1 MNTIYIIGI
10 GPGDYDTMTIRAART
25 LSECD
30 TIIGYHVYIDLVRP
44 HFPDKEYLSTP
55 MTKETERCRL
65 CFEEASR
72 GKKVAMICSGDAGIY
87 GMAGLMQ
94 TISEE
99 YPDVSCE
106 VIPGVTAA
114 TAGAAILGAPLIQDF
129 AIISLSN
136 LLTPWETIE
145 KRLLAAAEADMV
157 ICLYNPSSRKRK
169 DFLARA
175 CDLILTC
182 TSPDTPC
189 GVVEQ
194 IGRDGQQNTIYTL
207 KQLREVS
214 VNMFTTVFIGN
225 SQTRVIDGKLV
236 TPRGYQ
242 IEQGNQ

>member
-10 GPGDYDTMTIRAART
+10 GPGDYDTMTIRAVRT

-30 TIIGYHVYIDLVRP
+30 TIIGYHVYTDLVRP

-65 CFEEASR
+65 CFETASR
-72 GKKVAMICSGDAGIY
+72 GKKTAMVCSGDAGIY

-94 TISEE
+94 TISPE
-99 YPDVSCE
+99 YPDISCE

-129 AIISLSN
+129 AVISLSD

-145 KRLLAAAEADMV
+145 KRLLAAAGADMV
-157 ICLYNPSSRKRK
+157 ICLYNPSSRRRK

-175 CDLILTC
+175 CDLILTFA
-182 TSPDTPC
+182 SPDTPC
-189 GVVEQ
+189 GIAEQ
-194 IGRDGQQNTIYTL
+194 IGRGGGQDVICTL
-207 KQLREVS
+207 RQLRDTS
-214 VNMFTTVFIGN
+214 VNMFTTIFIGN
-225 SQTRVIDGKLV
+225 SQTRVIGGKLV
-236 TPRGYQ
+236 TPRGYLM
-242 IEQGNQ
+242 EQKIP